1 MSEED
6 EVSIFTPRISMYH
19 EPFDSCLELCGLVLR
34 DMGDIS
40 DLEEFVSDRT
50 PFRSVID
57 MMFCGLFPQMMG
69 DCLAYYEGE
78 GGSLSDIYAKAKI
91 KRIDVAIAA
100 MIPGIVPSIVEQP
113 MCVGLLFPHIAEIAG
128 DISTPARVVAT
139 HP

>member
-6 EVSIFTPRISMYH
+6 EVSIFTPRISMYQ

-69 DCLAYYEGE
+69 DCLAYYGGE
-78 GGSLSDIYAKAKI
+78 GGSLSDIYTRAKV
-91 KRIDVAIAA
+91 KRIDVATAA
-100 MIPGIVPSIVEQP
+100 MIPGIVPPMAEQP
-113 MCVGLLFPHIAEIAG
+113 MCMGLLFPHIAEIAG
-128 DISTPARVVAT
+128 DISTPARVVAAD
-139 HP
+139 P

>member
-6 EVSIFTPRISMYH
+6 GMSIFAPRILMH
-19 EPFDSCLELCGLVLR
+19 QEPFDSCLELCELVLR

-57 MMFCGLFPQMMG
+57 MLFCGLFPHMMG

-78 GGSLSDIYAKAKI
+78 GGSLSDIYTRAKI
-91 KRIDVAIAA
+91 KRIDVATAA
-100 MIPGIVPSIVEQP
+100 MIPGIVPSMAEQP
-113 MCVGLLFPHIAEIAG
+113 MCVGLLFPHIAPH
-128 DISTPARVVAT
+128 TLNTAT
-139 HP
+139 QGG

>member
-1 MSEED
+1 MGMFE
-6 EVSIFTPRISMYH
+6 PRLAMYH
-19 EPFDSCLELCGLVLR
+19 EPFDSCLELCELVLK
-34 DMGDIS
+34 DMGDMS

-57 MMFCGLFPQMMG
+57 MLFCGLFPHMMG

-91 KRIDVAIAA
+91 KRIDVVIAA

-113 MCVGLLFPHIAEIAG
+113 MCVGLLFPHIA
-128 DISTPARVVAT
+128 
-139 HP
+139 

>member
-6 EVSIFTPRISMYH
+6 EVSIFTPRISMYQ

-69 DCLAYYEGE
+69 DCLAYYGGE
-78 GGSLSDIYAKAKI
+78 GGSLSDIYT
-91 KRIDVAIAA
+91 
-100 MIPGIVPSIVEQP
+100 M
-113 MCVGLLFPHIAEIAG
+113 GLLFPHIAEIAG
-128 DISTPARVVAT
+128 DISTPARVVAAD
-139 HP
+139 P